1 MSKFGKNIKKIRN
14 VRGLTQVQLAEMLDV
29 SRGVISS
36 YEEGR
41 AEPKIETILKTAE
54 VFNLTTDAL
63 LKSNLT
69 VNQLSGFALPSVIQE
84 PTNRKSISKIYR
96 DFSELFPENLTIILS
111 KDVPFSNYIQEGSSV
126 FAIPA
131 APSIGKLCMVESN
144 GKFKIGKITE
154 LANGNVM
161 LDDQNVTIN
170 DSNGI
175 FEIIGTYS
183 PLRDMTP
190 LEERLTKIEQRLRLL
205 EHGQKA
211 NKIGIDETSE

>member
-84 PTNRKSISKIYR
+84 PTNRTSISKIYR

-111 KDVPFSNYIQEGSSV
+111 KDVPFSNYIQEGASV

-131 APSIGKLCMVESN
+131 APSIGKLCIVESN

-170 DSNGI
+170 DSKGI

-205 EHGQKA
+205 EHEQKA